1 MNYKF
6 LFQEELENA
15 FIDTDLSIGDVMRAI
30 TANKYTDVEITNPS
44 KLQEI
49 SDKLWYQI
57 IKTAIEYEKED

>member
-15 FIDTDLSIGDVMRAI
+15 FIDTELSVGDVIRAI
-30 TANKYTDVEITNPS
+30 TANKYTGVEISNPS
-44 KLQEI
+44 RLQEI

-57 IKTAIEYEKED
+57 IKTAIAYEKED